1 MKNLTIKIGKEI
13 KNWKYTNYHLIY
25 LKRNDL
31 LSQGKLDS
39 LSQNSENLGR
49 HIHWSSKSRHVVN
62 TENQKNITFQI
73 EKTYILEDQ

>member
-13 KNWKYTNYHLIY
+13 KNWKCTNYHLIY
-25 LKRNDL
+25 LKRNRDI
-31 LSQGKLDS
+31 SQGKVDS

-49 HIHWSSKSRHVVN
+49 HIHWSSKSRHVGN
-62 TENQKNITFQI
+62 TEPGHITFQI